1 MKLFKDKYTL
11 TLNEVSRMFETNDF
25 SILKR
30 FGFVPDFLLLRH
42 YQRFSLEFAEMFN
55 QSTVNE
61 LFIDDVMRLKIINLS
76 TNFLPLIYFGL
87 MSSNE
92 PYFREVFRERYG
104 KEYEGLEDLKSII
117 AEIEKLGMRLKTM
130 YSPVEVIEQ
139 KKTMKFEEVVTHVEM
154 IMERSID
161 REMKLYQ
168 FVYQF
173 KLAVK
178 RAEEMTK
185 LNERKK

>member
-1 MKLFKDKYTL
+1 M
-11 TLNEVSRMFETNDF
+11 
-25 SILKR
+25 
-30 FGFVPDFLLLRH
+30 
-42 YQRFSLEFAEMFN
+42 
-55 QSTVNE
+55 
-61 LFIDDVMRLKIINLS
+61 
-76 TNFLPLIYFGL
+76 
-87 MSSNE
+87 
-92 PYFREVFRERYG
+92 FRERYG